1 MLEINIPS
9 FGRLRLQYLVL
20 DVNGT
25 LALDGQL
32 LSGVSER
39 IRRLSDVLEPSLV
52 SADTQGTLSDLADSL
67 KIVAKRLNPGNESG
81 QKAEWVESLGPAGVV
96 AIGNGANDAEMLG
109 RAALGI
115 AVMGNE
121 GLSTKSLKAAHIFA
135 PNIETA
141 LDLLLQP
148 RRVIATLRT

>member
-1 MLEINIPS
+1 MLEINIAS
-9 FGRLRLQYLVL
+9 FGQLRLHYLVL

-25 LALDGQL
+25 IALDGQL

-39 IRRLSDVLEPSLV
+39 LRRLSDVLEPSLV

-67 KIVAKRLNPGNESG
+67 KIKAKRLGPGDESA
-81 QKAEWVESLGPAGVV
+81 QKAEWVESLGPAKVV
-96 AIGNGANDAEMLG
+96 AIGNGANDAEMLA

-121 GLSTKSLKAAHIFA
+121 GLSVKSLGAADIVA
-135 PNIETA
+135 PGIEVA

-148 RRVIATLRT
+148 RRLIATLRT